1 MLSDNIFKLDL
12 ASEYKIHELIFINS
26 GSNYYARLP
35 VDSHAALLSGNNS
48 GKTSTLSALKLF
60 LLPEINFKDCKT
72 KFAFASGGKY
82 YSNIDSYQYY
92 FPSTESYII
101 CNASNPKQ
109 NFCWVL
115 YRTTDFGYERIAV
128 PKAYDDIEHLFWNAD
143 SPKNENAGQ
152 HQPNIHVSDI
162 KKQLTKKYAGKV
174 FNDRKTIG
182 EAIYT
187 RTSAMDDHSRFSLLP
202 MVKKFSDA
210 SVDTV
215 RALLGMAF
223 SLGDAS
229 TTTLPS
235 AIGSI
240 IDGMG
245 MSVVKKNDD
254 GIFLD
259 IDNALDEWKQ
269 LKETDSYLKK
279 VAVYR
284 DKWLLLKTENNRY
297 QDLRKS
303 LQCDFA
309 SATLTV
315 HGAVESYKQQ
325 IEEISSKSKT
335 AEAEL
340 NHFASEYNMTKGTYE
355 QIRSDLKAVKD
366 QIASLEEKLIKADFV
381 RNRLRPFCPADD
393 TTDEAVLK
401 AIRNELKLCETE
413 IQSLKNQGQAIASMN
428 RLNSSIKENEG
439 NLSKLKNALDKLNS
453 GHSFL
458 DSLSKHAA
466 SVLLSINNNFSQLDL
481 NINEQQCGTVEAFA
495 NLFCQDDQNI
505 SFCGSVMGQTPFR
518 PHNKEEACAD
528 IQNRISE
535 LESELKGDRE
545 QLRKLNQNAALSP
558 QEQSRKLKECE
569 EDFGELQDEKGIIEG
584 FGSYKKLL
592 AEGLEKRDLLQA
604 QFEEQEI
611 AYGKVQDKR
620 FTLRSAHNQL
630 KEQEQTLSLPLRSAS
645 DFLNEL
651 KRIAVGSSKMLDVD
665 VVLMEQQNSHK
676 ETYQPERTRNA
687 IETLHKNLHETL
699 SSRQRASETLQLL
712 LTHGI
717 VTSTPEERN
726 AFITQKQAFESH
738 YADLQA
744 VYENFDSSMESY
756 RQRLKDHN
764 NHAAITAGMIEKV
777 KGVVESFVDKINQE
791 LSGYSIS
798 NLDNVELV
806 AELHPQYVN
815 MARTLGLVANKTDSL
830 LTEDFYNQISAFQK
844 QFYIQRSGK
853 VDIAK
858 IIQKVTYRFNRN
870 GKKEEIPQSNGTNCM
885 VNAVLLALLL
895 KHMIPEDLSLS
906 MPVIFD
912 EVGSLDER
920 NLREVLKVM
929 EEHGLVLFAAN
940 PEPTGVIASVLSVY
954 HDLSIFTAIDA
965 EILGKAEAIYF
976 PGMEERLE
984 NLNDGHGQKDE
995 TGVIEAE

>member
-1 MLSDNIFKLDL
+1 MLPDNIFKLDL

-35 VDSHAALLSGNNS
+35 VDSHAALLSDNNS

-72 KFAFASGGKY
+72 KFGFASGGKY

-115 YRTTDFGYERIAV
+115 YRTTDFGYDRIAV
-128 PKAYDDIEHLFWNAD
+128 PKTYDEIEHLFWNA
-143 SPKNENAGQ
+143 SSTSNENAGQ
-152 HQPNIHVSDI
+152 HQLNIGVSDI
-162 KKQLTKKYAGKV
+162 KKQLMKQYAGKI
-174 FNDRKTIG
+174 FNDRKAIG

-187 RTSAMDDHSRFSLLP
+187 RTSAAEDHTRFSLIP

-210 SVDTV
+210 SVDTL

-259 IDNALDEWKQ
+259 LDNALDEWKQ
-269 LKETDSYLKK
+269 LKATDSYLKK
-279 VAVYR
+279 VASYQ
-284 DKWLLLKTENNRY
+284 DKWRLLKTENTRY
-297 QDLRKS
+297 AELRKS

-309 SATLTV
+309 IIARSV
-315 HGAVESYKQQ
+315 HGAIDSFKQQ
-325 IEEISSKSKT
+325 LEDISAKANM
-335 AEAEL
+335 AEAEY
-340 NHFASEYNMTKGTYE
+340 NHFVPEYNTAKRSYE
-355 QIRSDLKAVKD
+355 QTQSDLKALTK
-366 QIASLEEKLIKADFV
+366 QIDSLEEKIKKADFV
-381 RNRLRPFCPADD
+381 RSRLRPLCSADD
-393 TTDEAVLK
+393 TTDAAILTVINDQLK
-401 AIRNELKLCETE
+401 QCETGIE
-413 IQSLKNQGQAIASMN
+413 SLKDHGLAIASMD
-428 RLNSSIKENEG
+428 RLNKAINENEDTVCE
-439 NLSKLKNALDKLNS
+439 LKRALEKLNS

-481 NINEQQCGTVEAFA
+481 STNDQQSEIIEAFA
-495 NLFCQDDQNI
+495 GLFVQDDKRI
-505 SFCGSVMGQTPFR
+505 RFCGSTLVQTLFR
-518 PHNKEEACAD
+518 LHNKDESCFE
-528 IQNRISE
+528 IQNRIDE
-535 LESELKGDRE
+535 LAGQLKGDRE
-545 QLRKLNQNAALSP
+545 QFRKLKQNSSLPPA
-558 QEQSRKLKECE
+558 EQSRKLKECE
-569 EDFGELQDEKGIIEG
+569 QDFKELHDEKGILEG
-584 FGSYKKLL
+584 VGGYNKML
-592 AEGLEKRDLLQA
+592 AEGAGDLKLLQA
-604 QFEEQEI
+604 QLEEQEI
-611 AYGKVQDKR
+611 AYNVVQDKR
-620 FTLRSAHNQL
+620 SKLLLAYNRLKGQVEALTPPLNSAN
-630 KEQEQTLSLPLRSAS
+630 EY
-645 DFLNEL
+645 LNEL
-651 KRIAVGSSKMLDVD
+651 RRIAVESSQMLDVEAA
-665 VVLMEQQNSHK
+665 VAEQLNAPARA
-676 ETYQPERTRNA
+676 YRPEQARNDIEALRTKLND
-687 IETLHKNLHETL
+687 TL
-699 SSRQRASETLQLL
+699 SSRKTANDTLRLL
-712 LTHGI
+712 LEHGI
-717 VTSTPEERN
+717 VTSTPEDRY
-726 AFITQKQAFESH
+726 AIITQKQAFESH
-738 YADLQA
+738 YAALQT

-764 NHAAITAGMIEKV
+764 NHAAITAGTIEKV
-777 KGVVESFVDKINQE
+777 RGVVESFVDKINQE

-830 LTEDFYNQISAFQK
+830 LTEDFYNQISAFQT
-844 QFYIQRSGK
+844 QFYMHRSGK

-895 KHMIPEDLSLS
+895 KHMIPEDLSLA

-954 HDLSIFTAIDA
+954 HDLSIFKATDT

-984 NLNDGHGQKDE
+984 NLNDDNVQEYEADA
-995 TGVIEAE
+995 VEAE